1 MQNGYLTEEL
11 FVVEC
16 LKRNIPV
23 SRPIFNVES
32 YDFIV
37 EINNVFI
44 SVQVKKSYIEGD
56 RRRACLKS
64 SYVRSDIRKYVSES
78 NSVDFLAVYDEEC
91 DDWYI
96 IPKSIIPKCSIQIS
110 REGKYAK
117 YIDNFIF
124 SNN

>member
-96 IPKSIIPKCSIQIS
+96 IPKSIIPKCSIHIS

-117 YIDNFIF
+117 YIENFIF

>member
-1 MQNGYLTEEL
+1 MTEEL

-64 SYVRSDIRKYVSES
+64 SLRSNIRKYVSES